1 MTTQT
6 LTLAGEAAPADAL
19 VDHLYCAIDG
29 ERLGSSWRFRLT
41 GIDAIEIGRGRVDRA
56 VVTGATMRIDR
67 ADPWMSSVHARL
79 VRESVYWTVLD
90 AGARNGVLVN
100 GRRIDRVAIGERDV
114 IELGRS
120 FFVLRPQELAGD
132 AEVVQSTIRGGTA
145 TVVPGFARRLAE
157 LARVAA
163 TTTPI
168 LVRGA
173 TGSGKERIAA
183 LVHQASGRPGLL
195 VPVNCGAL
203 PPALIESELFGYR
216 KGAFSG
222 ATEPRAGLAVTADR
236 GTLFLD
242 EVAELPPAAQVALL
256 RLLEQKE
263 VRAIGATMPAVID
276 LRVVAATHRDLAR
289 AVAAGEFRE
298 DLMARLAGFEA
309 EIPALADR
317 IVDFGIILGELVPA
331 GQKLGNAALRALLRH
346 AWPRNIREL
355 VRTLEQATALA
366 AGQPIELDHLPAA
379 VRGGPAREGAPSAAA
394 PPPDDDR
401 RATLVALLEKH
412 RGNVTRIAAEMGR
425 ARMQIQRWL
434 KHYELDPQK
443 YR

>member
-6 LTLAGEAAPADAL
+6 LTLAGDRPLAERL

-29 ERLGSSWRFRLT
+29 ERLGTSWRYRLA
-41 GIDAIEIGRGRVDRA
+41 GITEIEIGRGKDDR
-56 VVTGATMRIDR
+56 TTTDGTRLRIDR
-67 ADPWMSSVHARL
+67 ADPWMSSAHARFM
-79 VRESVYWTVLD
+79 REGVYWTVLD

-100 GRRIDRVAIGERDV
+100 GRKIERAVVGDRDV
-114 IELGRS
+114 VELGRS
-120 FFVLRPQELAGD
+120 FFVLRQEELAGD
-132 AEVVQSTIRGGTA
+132 DVLARETVRGGTV
-145 TVVPGFARRLAE
+145 TVVPAFARRLDE

-168 LVRGA
+168 LVRGP
-173 TGSGKERIAA
+173 TGSGKERIAG
-183 LVHQASGRPGLL
+183 LVHTASGRPGLL

-222 ATEPRAGLAVTADR
+222 ANEPRAGLAITADR

-242 EVAELPPAAQVALL
+242 EVAELPGTAQVALL

-263 VRAIGATMPAVID
+263 VRPIGATMPTMID
-276 LRVVAATHRDLAR
+276 LRVVAATHRDLGR

-298 DLMARLAGFEA
+298 DLLARLAGFEA
-309 EIPALADR
+309 EVPALADR

-331 GQKLGNAALRALLRH
+331 GQKLANAALRAMLRH

-355 VRTLEQATALA
+355 VRTLEQAIALA
-366 AGQPIELDHLPAA
+366 AGKTLELEHLPAA
-379 VRGGPAREGAPSAAA
+379 LRGNPAGDPAPAPAAA
-394 PPPDDDR
+394 GDDAR
-401 RATLVALLEKH
+401 RTELVALLERH
-412 RGNVTRIAAEMGR
+412 RGNVTRIAADMGR

-434 KHYELDPQK
+434 KHYGLDPQK
-443 YR
+443 YRG